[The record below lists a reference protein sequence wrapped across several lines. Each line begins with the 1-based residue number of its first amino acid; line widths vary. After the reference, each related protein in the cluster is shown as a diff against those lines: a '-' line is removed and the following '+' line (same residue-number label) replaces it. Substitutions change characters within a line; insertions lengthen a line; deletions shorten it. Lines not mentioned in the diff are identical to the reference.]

1 MKGENLEF
9 GLAVGKE
16 SNVRQLAFGLLCR
29 TAVKGRNFPRKN
41 FTAYVMKREK
51 VKR

>member
-16 SNVRQLAFGLLCR
+16 SNGQERHVGFNGEQQ
-29 TAVKGRNFPRKN
+29 
-41 FTAYVMKREK
+41 
-51 VKR
+51 

>member
-9 GLAVGKE
+9 CLAVGKE
-16 SNVRQLAFGLLCR
+16 SNGQELACGLLWR
-29 TAVKGRNFPRKN
+29 TAVKKEIFPRSN